1 MTTSPETTGGYV
13 LALAH
18 IQEQILSGALQ
29 VGDRLPGERELAAQL
44 GISRGAVR
52 EAIRGMQ
59 AYGVLESQ
67 PGPGRG
73 TRVIAMQSKALGRLF
88 SLHLATA
95 SQSQADL
102 TETRIALERA
112 TASLA
117 ASASTPED
125 HDRLER
131 IIDAMDATHELE
143 PYNDL
148 DTDFHQCIA
157 QISGNPLL
165 RDLTVA
171 IREALRRPILQ
182 ASLGVD
188 RWADVRTMLCGQHRA
203 IYDAIRSGDVA
214 HASKLVEAHIR
225 SAADALF

>member
-1 MTTSPETTGGYV
+1 MTNSPETAGGYL

-18 IQEQILSGALQ
+18 IREQILSGVLQ

-44 GISRGAVR
+44 GVSRGAVR
-52 EAIRGMQ
+52 EAIRAMH

-73 TRVIAMQSKALGRLF
+73 TRVIAMQSVALGTLF

-95 SQSQADL
+95 SQTQGDL

-112 TASLA
+112 TATLA
-117 ASASTPED
+117 ATSSTSKD
-125 HDRLER
+125 HAGLHRILEE
-131 IIDAMDATHELE
+131 MDTTFELAA
-143 PYNDL
+143 YNDL
-148 DTDFHQCIA
+148 DTEYHQRIA
-157 QISGNPLL
+157 HSSGNPLL

-182 ASLGVD
+182 ASLGHD
-188 RWADVRTMLCGQHRA
+188 RWATIRNTLCAQHRG
-203 IYDAIRSGDVA
+203 IFDAIRDRDA
-214 HASKLVEAHIR
+214 IRAADLVEAHIR
-225 SAADALF
+225 EAADALF

>member
-1 MTTSPETTGGYV
+1 MPTSPEPSGGYV

-18 IQEQILSGALQ
+18 LQEQVLSGAIS
-29 VGDRLPGERELAAQL
+29 VGDRLPGERELAADL
-44 GISRGAVR
+44 GVSRGAVR
-52 EAIRGMQ
+52 EAIRAMQ
-59 AYGVLESQ
+59 AYGVLESH

-125 HDRLER
+125 HKRLQD
-131 IIDAMDATHELE
+131 IIEAMDATHELA

-182 ASLGVD
+182 ASLGVG
-188 RWADVRTMLCGQHRA
+188 RWADVRTMLCAQHRA
-203 IYDAIRSGDVA
+203 IFDAIRIGDGA
-214 HASKLVEAHIR
+214 YAANLVEAHIR
-225 SAADALF
+225 DAAVALF

>member
-1 MTTSPETTGGYV
+1 MPSLPDTAGGYL
-13 LALAH
+13 LALTH
-18 IQEQILSGALQ
+18 LQEQVLSGALT
-29 VGDRLPGERELAAQL
+29 VGDRLPGERELAAEL
-44 GISRGAVR
+44 GVSRGAVR
-52 EAIRGMQ
+52 EAIRAMQ

-95 SQSQADL
+95 SQSQTDL

-117 ASASTPED
+117 ASTATSDD
-125 HDRLER
+125 HARLQR
-131 IIDAMDATHELE
+131 IIEAMDGTHELE

-148 DTDFHQCIA
+148 DTDFHHCIA

-188 RWADVRTMLCGQHRA
+188 RWADIRTTLCEQHRS
-203 IYDAIRSGDVA
+203 IYDAIRSGDGS
-214 HASKLVEAHIR
+214 HAADLVEHHIR
-225 SAADALF
+225 DAATALF

>member
-1 MTTSPETTGGYV
+1 MPSSPETAGGYV
-13 LALAH
+13 LALTH
-18 IQEQILSGALQ
+18 LQEQVLSGALA
-29 VGDRLPGERELAAQL
+29 VGDRLPGERELAAEL
-44 GISRGAVR
+44 GVSRGAVR
-52 EAIRGMQ
+52 EAIRAMQ

-102 TETRIALERA
+102 METRIALERA

-117 ASASTPED
+117 ASSSTPEN
-125 HDRLER
+125 HARLQH
-131 IIDAMDATHELE
+131 IIEAMDGTHELA

-148 DTDFHQCIA
+148 DTDFHHCIA

-182 ASLGVD
+182 ASLGVE
-188 RWADVRTMLCGQHRA
+188 RWTNIRTMLCTQHRA
-203 IYDAIRSGDVA
+203 IYEAICSGDGA
-214 HASKLVEAHIR
+214 HAADLVEHHIR
-225 SAADALF
+225 DAATSLF